1 MKLASPVF
9 ITGGAG
15 FIGSW
20 VVRQFLQQGI
30 KVVVLDN
37 FSSGKLENLK
47 GSIDSRSPY
56 LKIVEGD
63 IRSTSDLKSAI
74 GGCCA
79 VVHLAAMVSVP
90 KSLENPLMCHE
101 INVGGFQNVLESARE
116 EGIRRVVYSSSSA
129 VYGRQHDFPI
139 KETAPTSPLS
149 PYGASKLMN
158 EVLAATYAE
167 SYHFQTIGLR
177 YFNVFGPGQNP
188 DGDYAAVIPKWI
200 RALIQGEQI
209 SIYGDGSAVR
219 DFIFVEDVAKA
230 NVKSAVLEFDQPGSH
245 ILNVGS
251 GRPISL
257 LQLVEKLNNIAIRRG
272 KNLSVSE
279 PRRQSARVGEIPKS
293 FADVSKMHILLSFS
307 DSSDFEMGLEVTFQ
321 SMLRAV

>member
-37 FSSGKLENLK
+37 FSTGKLKNLK
-47 GSIDSRSPY
+47 EPIDSHAPH

-74 GGCCA
+74 RGCCA

-90 KSLENPLMCHE
+90 KSLENPLVCHE

-129 VYGRQHDFPI
+129 VYGKQHNFPI
-139 KETAPTSPLS
+139 KENAPKSPLS

-230 NVKSAVLEFDQPGSH
+230 NVKSALLEFDHPGSH

-257 LQLVEKLNNIAIRRG
+257 LQLVEKLNNIAIRMG

-279 PRRQSARVGEIPKS
+279 PRRQSARIGEIAKS
-293 FADVSKMHILLSFS
+293 YGDVSKMHKFLGFS
-307 DSSDFEMGLEVTFQ
+307 DSSDFEAGLEVTFQ
-321 SMLRAV
+321 AMLNC